1 LLQNNC
7 GRVSNSRT
15 QNEADDG
22 DRAHTEDGV
31 MPIPDKRTIAQ
42 RIYSKLKQPTEPDQP
57 KRPPVDGWAPQRKA
71 WGENV
76 DHRARG
82 HVSPLGGQVKRGK

>member
-1 LLQNNC
+1 
-7 GRVSNSRT
+7 
-15 QNEADDG
+15 
-22 DRAHTEDGV
+22 

-42 RIYSKLKQPTEPDQP
+42 RIYSKLKQPTEPQQP
-57 KRPPVDGWAPQRKA
+57 KPPAVGWAKQRPQ

-82 HVSPLGGQVKRGK
+82 HVSPLGGTVKRGK

>member
-1 LLQNNC
+1 
-7 GRVSNSRT
+7 
-15 QNEADDG
+15 
-22 DRAHTEDGV
+22 

-42 RIYSKLKQPTEPDQP
+42 RIYSNLKPKSAGPGQP
-57 KRPPVDGWAPQRKA
+57 KPPADGWAKQRQA

>member
-1 LLQNNC
+1 
-7 GRVSNSRT
+7 
-15 QNEADDG
+15 
-22 DRAHTEDGV
+22 

-42 RIYSKLKQPTEPDQP
+42 RIFPKLKQPAEPDQA
-57 KRPPVDGWAPQRKA
+57 KRAPADGWAKQRKE

-82 HVSPLGGQVKRGK
+82 AMSPLGGSATSSKLKK